1 MNRYTI
7 FILLLCFCGLT
18 GQHIY
23 AQPETETT
31 ISNTDV
37 EIQIE
42 GSKRSITIIKKQGEE
57 VYHDEK
63 TQTIDF
69 FFVANDN
76 GEHFWDFYEKNLKV
90 TEKIN
95 DDSTD
100 LDIIFQ
106 GRLDD
111 KATFGQEVY
120 QVKTRSTKNYHRGKR
135 TYNVIW
141 HRPDARED
149 VLAPPATVE
158 KDWSALGA
166 FSLVKGCSFWDIL
179 VSCLLLL
186 AVILLVFS
194 EIFPLFHVQRFKRK
208 YVFPYS
214 AVQKRNERKLHP
226 ITGQPI
232 PPGELV
238 VKMCDKEFCNV
249 PLSVWK
255 RKNYQCSH
263 CPDQCDGNLDT
274 WSQSFFTQKGG
285 AKKLNWL
292 WFGAVGGALAWIANE
307 VLNLAI
313 PNIAPQFEYT
323 LLGAAIGFGYAFML
337 SWVQELGQGS
347 SFSYLW
353 FFLRT
358 LIGTALGALIFWGFS
373 ILGADNLFVAIAW
386 VLFCTLLG
394 LVLSIQ
400 SAVLPIR
407 GILSGLFAGLMS
419 ALIYYGLPKLFTDPD
434 AALVKMITLIAT
446 GAVLGYFIIRIVQQL
461 DKIELE
467 VIRPSARS
475 GLVFSLDKHL
485 KAGSEVIIGKDMKT
499 STVRVK
505 WEDDH
510 ALGQHAV
517 LQMNDNKVFI
527 SPLGEAELWI
537 EDDRLINGK
546 KKQLKGGEIIQLSR
560 SDRATTF
567 KYLQKA

>member
-1 MNRYTI
+1 MDRCTT
-7 FILLLCFCGLT
+7 FILLFCFCGIA
-18 GQHIY
+18 GQHSY
-23 AQPETETT
+23 AQSGTQTTNPTTTVET
-31 ISNTDV
+31 
-37 EIQIE
+37 QIE
-42 GSKRSITIIKKQGEE
+42 GNKRSITLINKGGAE

-95 DDSTD
+95 TDSTD

-106 GRLDD
+106 GKLED

-120 QVKTRSTKNYHRGKR
+120 QVKTRSTNNYHRGKR
-135 TYNVIW
+135 IYNIIW
-141 HRPDARED
+141 HRPNVRED
-149 VLAPPATVE
+149 VLTPPATIE

-166 FSLVKGCSFWDIL
+166 FSLVKGRSFWDIL
-179 VSCLLLL
+179 VLCLLIL
-186 AVILLVFS
+186 AVILFVFS
-194 EIFPLFHVQRFKRK
+194 EIFPLFHIQRFKRK

-214 AVQKRNERKLHP
+214 AIQKHDERKLHP

-238 VKMCDKEFCNV
+238 VKMCEQEICNV

-263 CPDQCDGNLDT
+263 CPDQCDGNLKT
-274 WSQSFFTQKGG
+274 WSQRFFTQKGG

-307 VLNLAI
+307 VLNLTI
-313 PNIAPQFEYT
+313 PNIDLQIEYT

-353 FFLRT
+353 FFVRT

-373 ILGADNLFVAIAW
+373 ILGANDLLGAVAW

-394 LVLSIQ
+394 VVLSIQ
-400 SAVLPIR
+400 SSVLWMR
-407 GILSGLFAGLMS
+407 GILSGLFAGLIS
-419 ALIYYGLPKLFTDPD
+419 ALIYYALPFLFPNPD
-434 AALVKMITLIAT
+434 AALVKMITLIAA

-467 VIRPSARS
+467 VVRPSARS

-527 SPLGEAELWI
+527 SPLGDAELWI

-567 KYLQKA
+567 KYLQKT

>member
-1 MNRYTI
+1 MNRYTV
-7 FILLLCFCGLT
+7 FILLFYFCGIAV
-18 GQHIY
+18 QHTY
-23 AQPETETT
+23 AQSETA
-31 ISNTDV
+31 TDNSRSA
-37 EIQIE
+37 END
-42 GSKRSITIIKKQGEE
+42 KRSITLIEGKEIHHNEM
-57 VYHDEK
+57 

-69 FFVANDN
+69 FFTADDN
-76 GEHFWDFYEKNLKV
+76 NSAFWDFYKENLRIS
-90 TEKIN
+90 EKIN
-95 DDSTD
+95 NDSID
-100 LDIIFQ
+100 LEITSQ
-106 GRLDD
+106 GRL
-111 KATFGQEVY
+111 KNNEIFGEREVY
-120 QVKTRSTKNYHRGKR
+120 QVKTRSKNNYHRGRR
-135 TYNVIW
+135 TYTIIW
-141 HRPDARED
+141 HRPGSPTDI
-149 VLAPPATVE
+149 LASETIE
-158 KDWSALGA
+158 KDWSVLGA
-166 FSLVKGCSFWDIL
+166 FSLIEGHSFWDIL

-214 AVQKRNERKLHP
+214 AVQKRDERKLHP
-226 ITGQPI
+226 ITGQAI

-274 WSQSFFTQKGG
+274 WSQRFFTQKGG
-285 AKKLNWL
+285 SKKLNWL
-292 WFGAVGGALAWIANE
+292 WFGAVGGALAWIVNE
-307 VLNLAI
+307 VLNLLI
-313 PNIAPQFEYT
+313 PNVAPYVTPQIEYT
-323 LLGAAIGFGYAFML
+323 LFGVAIGFGYAFML

-353 FFLRT
+353 FFVRT
-358 LIGTALGALIFWGFS
+358 LIGMALGALIFWGLS
-373 ILGADNLFVAIAW
+373 MLGANDLLGAVAW

-394 LVLSIQ
+394 VVLSIQ
-400 SAVLPIR
+400 SSVLWMR
-407 GILSGLFAGLMS
+407 GILSGLFAGVIS
-419 ALIYYGLPKLFTDPD
+419 AFIYYALPLLSPNPD
-434 AALVKMITLIAT
+434 AALVKMITLITA

-467 VIRPSARS
+467 VVRPSARS